1 MAAFAGQT
9 GLTDYSDTRVRSVV
23 QEKEY
28 LVMKK
33 IQVLFLQVR
42 AVDVKVIKQHR
53 GLSPERIFFPTPVR
67 GVGIDLSFPGACHGH
82 LRWKTLNSRLI
93 ANISSRG
100 SGFFIDGD
108 FASAVGD
115 TFALVF
121 GFFIDCIKDFIPSC
135 TLGKCPSTPGIV
147 GPARPAR

>member
-9 GLTDYSDTRVRSVV
+9 GLTDYSDTRVRAVI
-23 QEKEY
+23 QEKED

-33 IQVLFLQVR
+33 IQVLLLQVR
-42 AVDVKVIKQHR
+42 TVHVKVIKEHR

-82 LRWKTLNSRLI
+82 LGWKTSNSRLI
-93 ANISSRG
+93 ANISSLE
-100 SGFFIDGD
+100 SGFPIDGD
-108 FASAVGD
+108 VASAVGD

-121 GFFIDCIKDFIPSC
+121 GFFYRLHGRFYSF
-135 TLGKCPSTPGIV
+135 LYV
-147 GPARPAR
+147 R